1 MQGFGRMCHTGCTTY
16 CPLNRNFVGMFLSFN
31 LYLLIYQNG
40 IQPEIAIVN
49 IRRILMQCN
58 ARHIL

>member
-1 MQGFGRMCHTGCTTY
+1 MQSFGRMCHTGCTTY

-31 LYLLIYQNG
+31 LYLLIYQNS

-49 IRRILMQCN
+49 L
-58 ARHIL
+58 